1 MLVGRDEQI
10 DDRNVGSANAMR
22 GCITAAKGEVEVVVS
37 WRGMD
42 ETTDGALGGTAVLC
56 GVSDARRRSVR
67 IATRIVDSI

>member
-1 MLVGRDEQI
+1 MAAMSE
-10 DDRNVGSANAMR
+10 MR

-42 ETTDGALGGTAVLC
+42 ETTDGALGGTAALC
-56 GVSDARRRSVR
+56 GVADARRRSVR